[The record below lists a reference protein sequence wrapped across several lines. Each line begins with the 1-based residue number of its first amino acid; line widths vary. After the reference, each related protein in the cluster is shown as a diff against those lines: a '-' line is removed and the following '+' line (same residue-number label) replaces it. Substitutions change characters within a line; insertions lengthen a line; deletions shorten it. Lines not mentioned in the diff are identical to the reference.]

1 MAILGQTKALTAMLV
16 LAVSFALSISGH
28 AADSQATP
36 EGTAPTVVEVS
47 QTPRG
52 VAYKVDS
59 KQADLTPATSLLHLL
74 ALVYQKRGAKAPV
87 VVLLDPRV
95 PIDQIWNVDGTL
107 GKAQLTN
114 VRYSIVDR
122 PTQKMVEIRWGSAM
136 PYSKD
141 PPIDPD
147 PLRLSPERH

>member
-1 MAILGQTKALTAMLV
+1 MAISSQTKALAPTLV
-16 LAVSFALSISGH
+16 LAVSFALSISAH
-28 AADSQATP
+28 AAGSHAAPQ
-36 EGTAPTVVEVS
+36 GTAPTVLEVS
-47 QTPRG
+47 KTPRG

-59 KQADLTPATSLLHLL
+59 KRADLTPATSLLHLL

-114 VRYSIVDR
+114 VRYFIVDR
-122 PTQKMVEIRWGSAM
+122 PTQKMVEIKWGSAM
-136 PYSKD
+136 PYSKN
-141 PPIDPD
+141 PPIDRD
-147 PLRLSPERH
+147 PLRLYP